1 MPILT
6 PNRIADPVSLE
17 GYEPPCILRQEGG
30 LFIPFK
36 NTTADKCYVAGE
48 PVFYFGRTCI
58 VQKTILPGKI
68 GTLISDFMVDA
79 LLSLAHTGNITQDSI
94 VYWSLALNAA
104 KIIGTET
111 TSSGLGAATNQIP
124 ANGFMLGRAV
134 YVNHGDDYPAVT
146 GSKRVRVVSLPG
158 TPTVYG
164 TYY

>member
-1 MPILT
+1 MPIAT

-36 NTTADKCYVAGE
+36 NTSETESYVAGE

-79 LLSLAHTGNITQDSI
+79 LLSLVHSGNITQDSI
-94 VYWSLALNAA
+94 VYWDLGLNASQ
-104 KIIGTET
+104 IIGTES

-124 ANGFMLGRAV
+124 SNGFMLGRAV

>member
-36 NTTADKCYVAGE
+36 NTTTDKSYVAGE

-68 GTLISDFMVDA
+68 GTLISDFMVAA
-79 LLSLAHTGNITQDSI
+79 LLSLVHAGNITQDSI
-94 VYWSLALNAA
+94 VYWDLGLNASQ
-104 KIIGTET
+104 IIGTES

-124 ANGFMLGRAV
+124 SNGFMLGRAV

>member
-1 MPILT
+1 MPIAT

-17 GYEPPCILRQEGG
+17 AYEPPCILRQEGG

-36 NTTADKCYVAGE
+36 NTSTTESFVAGE

-79 LLSLAHTGNITQDSI
+79 LLDLNHSGNISQDSL
-94 VYWSLALNAA
+94 VYWDLDLNASL
-104 KIIGTET
+104 ITGTAT
-111 TSSGLGAATNQIP
+111 VSSGLGAATNQIP
-124 ANGFMLGRAV
+124 TNGFMLGRAV
-134 YVNHGDDYPAVT
+134 MVSPDETYTAVT

-158 TPTVYG
+158 APTTYG

>member
-1 MPILT
+1 MPIAT

-17 GYEPPCILRQEGG
+17 AYEPPCILRQEGG

-36 NTTADKCYVAGE
+36 NTETTKSFVAGE

-79 LLSLAHTGNITQDSI
+79 LLSLSHSGNITQDSL
-94 VYWSLALNAA
+94 VYWNLGLNAA
-104 KIIGTET
+104 EIIGTDT
-111 TSSGLGAATNQIP
+111 VSTGLGAATNQVP

-134 YVNHGDDYPAVT
+134 YVNPDDAYPAVT

-158 TPTVYG
+158 TPTTYG

>member
-36 NTTADKCYVAGE
+36 NTTTDKSYVAGE

-79 LLSLAHTGNITQDSI
+79 LLSLVHAGNITQDSI
-94 VYWSLALNAA
+94 VYWDLGLNASQ
-104 KIIGTET
+104 IIGTES

-124 ANGFMLGRAV
+124 SNGFMLGRAV

>member
-1 MPILT
+1 MPIAT

-36 NTTADKCYVAGE
+36 NTSETESYVAGE

-79 LLSLAHTGNITQDSI
+79 LLSLVHSGNITQDSI
-94 VYWSLALNAA
+94 VYWDLGLNASQ
-104 KIIGTET
+104 IIGTES

-124 ANGFMLGRAV
+124 SNGFMLGRAV
-134 YVNHGDDYPAVT
+134 YVNHGDDYPAVI

>member
-1 MPILT
+1 MPIAT

-17 GYEPPCILRQEGG
+17 AYEPPCILRQEGG

-36 NTTADKCYVAGE
+36 NTSTTESFVAGE

-79 LLSLAHTGNITQDSI
+79 LLDLNHAGNITQDSL
-94 VYWSLALNAA
+94 VYWDLDLNASL
-104 KIIGTET
+104 ITGTT
-111 TSSGLGAATNQIP
+111 TVSSGLGAATNQIP
-124 ANGFMLGRAV
+124 SNGFMLGRAV
-134 YVNHGDDYPAVT
+134 MVSPDDTYTAVT

-158 TPTVYG
+158 APTTYG

>member
-1 MPILT
+1 MPIAT

-36 NTTADKCYVAGE
+36 NTSETESYVAGE

-79 LLSLAHTGNITQDSI
+79 LLSLVHAGNITQDSI
-94 VYWSLALNAA
+94 VYWDLGLNASQ
-104 KIIGTET
+104 IIGTES

-124 ANGFMLGRAV
+124 SNGFMLGRAV